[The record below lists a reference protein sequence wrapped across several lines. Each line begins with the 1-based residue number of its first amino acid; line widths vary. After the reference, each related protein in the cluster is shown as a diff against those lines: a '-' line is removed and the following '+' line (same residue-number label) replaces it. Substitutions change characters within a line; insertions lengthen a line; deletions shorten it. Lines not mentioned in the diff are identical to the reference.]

1 MIASFPSNSALGVIA
16 RRVALESQEFEV
28 DDKDKIVS
36 GPSSFKVG
44 KNLFK
49 LDNQHTGFGDD
60 TISFTESPGGAR
72 CYIKNTNDRLH
83 VGFCIADSYDLDSNF
98 TAYVKP
104 AAHSYSVHDVTK
116 AIKDAVEEYGKQEIE
131 KINKILEWVR

>member
-1 MIASFPSNSALGVIA
+1 MIASFSSNSALGVIA

-28 DDKDKIVS
+28 DDKDKIVN

-49 LDNQHTGFGDD
+49 LNSQHTGFGND
-60 TISFTESPGGAR
+60 TILFAESTSSAI
-72 CYIKNTNDRLH
+72 CYIRNTNDGRR
-83 VGFCIADSYDLDSNF
+83 VGFCIADSYDPDSNF

-104 AAHSYSVHDVTK
+104 AARSYSVHDITK
-116 AIKDAVEEYGKQEIE
+116 AIKDTVEEYGKQEIE